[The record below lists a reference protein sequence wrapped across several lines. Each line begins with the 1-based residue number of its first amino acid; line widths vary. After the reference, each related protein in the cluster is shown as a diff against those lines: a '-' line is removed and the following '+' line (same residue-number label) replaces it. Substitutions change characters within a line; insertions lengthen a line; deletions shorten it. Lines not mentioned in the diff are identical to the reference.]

1 MGPTLHLWRTIQQP
15 YTGTESIKQTTCT
28 TSPQQHQFRKT
39 HDPTKETNPTV
50 NPPIKKDVCSSSGAT
65 MEGRPG
71 PLSTHRVHRTDDKI
85 LWGDNWSRTVEG
97 VEYRQSW
104 PVVDRKP
111 GPASRDERTANK
123 NKRAR
128 RDRRSLI
135 RRESISAGGVAVA
148 MVMRWRGAGRGGTW
162 RAISICQTRERSTRW
177 VSGVHFLVI
186 RGRWRGDWGVEV
198 GLTRVSGVSLCR
210 VFYRINKDM
219 HHIFRN
225 LGQNMII
232 FRE

>member
-1 MGPTLHLWRTIQQP
+1 
-15 YTGTESIKQTTCT
+15 
-28 TSPQQHQFRKT
+28 
-39 HDPTKETNPTV
+39 
-50 NPPIKKDVCSSSGAT
+50 

-71 PLSTHRVHRTDDKI
+71 PFSTHRVHRTDDKI
-85 LWGDNWSRTVEG
+85 LWGDNWSRTGEG

-162 RAISICQTRERSTRW
+162 RAISICQTRERSTRRDEFPECISW
-177 VSGVHFLVI
+177 SSA
-186 RGRWRGDWGVEV
+186 GDDAVTGGV
-198 GLTRVSGVSLCR
+198 GLTRVSGVSLR
-210 VFYRINKDM
+210 HVFYRINKDM
-219 HHIFRN
+219 HDIFRN
-225 LGQNMII
+225 SDQNMII
-232 FRE
+232 FRESKPSI